1 MCWQS
6 NFRGN
11 EPVNVEP
18 PLVGEGC
25 FEGLVSESRLLDEHD
40 TSQRLPNRFREGFRS
55 NLPFFALFSPEKDC

>member
-11 EPVNVEP
+11 EPINVEP

-40 TSQRLPNRFREGFRS
+40 DVSKASQPIS
-55 NLPFFALFSPEKDC
+55 